1 MTNHFD
7 LTGKTALVTGGA
19 GILGRGF
26 CKVLAQYGASV
37 VLADVSFE
45 ISQKA
50 CAEIC
55 RELPDAQILPLECD
69 VSDKDSV
76 MSMVSAALDRFGSID
91 ILLNNAASKAE
102 DLNAFF
108 APFENYDA
116 QLWRKIMS
124 VNIDGVFLVTQAV
137 GDQMVQLGRGGS
149 IINIASI
156 YGVLAPDQRIYQG
169 SEYMGVS
176 INTPA
181 VYSASKAAVIG
192 LSNYLSTYWA
202 EHNIRVNV
210 LSPGGVESGQNETFK
225 QRYSARVPLGRM
237 CKDSDLHGAILF
249 LASDASSY
257 FTGQNIVVDGGLSV
271 W

>member
-1 MTNHFD
+1 MPNHFD
-7 LTGKTALVTGGA
+7 LSGKTALVTGAG

-26 CKVLAQYGASV
+26 CTVLAEYGASV
-37 VLADVSFE
+37 ALVDVNME
-45 ISQKA
+45 IVEKA
-50 CAEIC
+50 CQEI
-55 RELPDAQILPLECD
+55 RKDIPDATLLPLVCD
-69 VSDKDSV
+69 VADSNSV
-76 MSMVSAALDRFGSID
+76 ASMVSTAIEAFGSIE

-108 APFENYDA
+108 APFEKYDPE
-116 QLWRKIMS
+116 LWRKIMA
-124 VNIDGVFLVTQAV
+124 VNIDGVFLVAQAV
-137 GDQMVQLGRGGS
+137 GAQMVKQGSGGS
-149 IINIASI
+149 IINTASI
-156 YGVLAPDQRIYQG
+156 YGVLAPDQRIYEG
-169 SEYMGVS
+169 SEYMGVG

-192 LSNYLSTYWA
+192 LSNYLSTYWS

-237 CKDSDLHGAILF
+237 CKDNELHGALLF

-257 FTGQNIVVDGGLSV
+257 FTGQNVIVDGGLSA